1 MHRFNVTFSPGDKG
15 RMTGAAVSC
24 TTGAAGFTIT
34 GFGFAAG
41 FTITGFGFVT
51 TTGGAGL
58 RFSRK
63 ERSRATASR

>member
-15 RMTGAAVSC
+15 RMTGVAVSC
-24 TTGAAGFTIT
+24 TTG
-34 GFGFAAG
+34 AAG